1 MFRKTL
7 LITAALIISA
17 CSPSTVNAG
26 AKANSDKPFQVTEI
40 ATFNEPWAMSFLPAF
55 NQALITEKSGKLML
69 WESEGEVVE
78 VMGVPKVAYGGQG
91 GLGDVIL
98 HPDFAENRTI
108 YLSYAEAGEGG
119 FGAAVASATMDI
131 ENGVPTLT
139 DVKVIWRQ
147 FPKVDGRGHYGHRL
161 AFSPDG
167 KYLFIASGER
177 QKFDPAQDMNSNL
190 GKILRLFPDGSVPT
204 DNPFYDAANP
214 VKSQI
219 WSLGHRNPLGLSFDD
234 KGQLWNQEMGPRH
247 GDELNLVK
255 RGENYGYPKVS
266 NGNHYDGKDIPDH
279 KAGDGFEAPKA
290 FWVPAISPGG
300 LMYYSGEMFPDWKGS
315 MFIGGLGGESL
326 VRVKIDG
333 ETATK
338 ADHWPMGTR
347 IREVEQGP
355 DGAVWLLEDG
365 EKGRLLKLTPSG
377 G

>member
-1 MFRKTL
+1 MFRKML
-7 LITAALIISA
+7 LITAGVAASA
-17 CSPSTVNAG
+17 CSPTNVIAG
-26 AKANSDKPFQVTEI
+26 PETGGDKPFTVTEI
-40 ATFNEPWAMSFLPAF
+40 ATFNEPWAMTFLPDS

-69 WESEGEVVE
+69 WESEGEVVAIK
-78 VMGVPKVAYGGQG
+78 GVPKVAYGGQG

-98 HPDFAENRTI
+98 HPDFADNRTI
-108 YLSYAEAGEGG
+108 YLSFAEAGEGG
-119 FGAAVASATMDI
+119 FGAAVASAKLSSA
-131 ENGVPTLT
+131 NGVPALT

-190 GKILRLFPDGSVPT
+190 GKVLRLFPDGSVPT

-255 RGENYGYPKVS
+255 RGANYGYPKVS

-338 ADHWPMGTR
+338 ADHWPMGSR